1 MLWLLIDL
9 CTLTGDDRCCAKEM
23 LQRWSRPA
31 SREQSLARALLTTAL
46 PALLVQPLLLVLGC
60 VWAFGTAEEIRSGVG
75 LDAAPLLQ
83 VAVALSRTAAVAA
96 PVCICSSA
104 TFAASVSWSGFG
116 CGRPL
121 AFERTLAR
129 ACPWLDLSGTV
140 PMRRRA
146 SASMEV
152 FVGMACTT
160 VLTALITTAALGCGI
175 AAVAAGAPMTAA
187 TVALHAVLVVQCTW
201 LLVECGVY
209 GAVGAA
215 GLGAWCCGPPPRL
228 CCARWWEARAQRGS
242 GDDRVGNATP
252 PPPLLAPSAA
262 VLQPMPFVEN
272 SAESAEPPAAVLAE
286 AILAARRGASSGAHD
301 AFGVDCVD
309 LAALGV
315 VERQRGAALAA
326 AALAITAAEMLA
338 SVGPWESVDA
348 ADAWAPQ
355 RTLCVGTARL
365 SMSRA
370 PGRAPS
376 GASRGGGWGC
386 REPPPPS
393 AAEAEAQAA
402 RMYAEVDLLAA
413 EGVDVVALLIPGR
426 ELAMRGLGRLPAAL
440 RARRIECL
448 SGPGV
453 AWRDKWVPSND
464 LSTLVPLVELARALA
479 KRLRQGQRVHV
490 HCHGGRGRTGV
501 VVVATLVALGVPLG
515 EALLSCRRARARM
528 LRNPIQLLYLWW
540 YANWVG
546 AQALDGRGD
555 VVLWDTRGAAP

>member
-1 MLWLLIDL
+1 MLWLLIDFAS
-9 CTLTGDDRCCAKEM
+9 LTGDDRCCAKEM
-23 LQRWSRPA
+23 LQRWGRPA
-31 SREQSLARALLTTAL
+31 SRAQSLARALLTTAL

-60 VWAFGTAEEIRSGVG
+60 VFAFGAAEESASVVS

-83 VAVALSRTAAVAA
+83 VAVALSRTAVVAA
-96 PVCICSSA
+96 PVCIFASA
-104 TFAASVSWSGFG
+104 IFAASVSSSGFG

-121 AFERTLAR
+121 AFQRTLAR
-129 ACPWLDLSGTV
+129 TCPWLDLSGTA
-140 PMRRRA
+140 PLRRRV
-146 SASMEV
+146 SASVEV
-152 FVGMACTT
+152 FVGMVCTT
-160 VLTALITTAALGCGI
+160 ALTALVATAALGCGV
-175 AAVAAGAPMTAA
+175 AALAAGAPMTAA
-187 TVALHAVLVVQCTW
+187 TVALHSVLAVQCTW

-209 GAVGAA
+209 GAVGVA
-215 GLGAWCCGPPPRL
+215 GLGAWCCGPPPRM
-228 CCARWWEARAQRGS
+228 CCARWWAARAQRGG
-242 GDDRVGNATP
+242 GDRIGDAA
-252 PPPLLAPSAA
+252 PPLRAPSAA
-262 VLQPMPFVEN
+262 ALQPRPFVEPFPKSVEP
-272 SAESAEPPAAVLAE
+272 SAAALAD
-286 AILAARRGASSGAHD
+286 AILAARQRASGGHPGAFTAD
-301 AFGVDCVD
+301 FID

-315 VERQRGAALAA
+315 LERQPGAALAA

-338 SVGPWESVDA
+338 SVGPWGSVDE

-355 RTLCVGTARL
+355 RTVCVGTARL

-376 GASRGGGWGC
+376 DTSRGGGWGC

-402 RMYAEVDLLAA
+402 RVYAEVDLLAA
-413 EGVDVVALLIPGR
+413 EGVDVVAVLIPGR
-426 ELAMRGLGRLPAAL
+426 ELAMRGLARLPAAL
-440 RARRIECL
+440 RARRIECI

-515 EALLSCRRARARM
+515 EALLGCRRARAGM

-540 YANWVG
+540 YANWVA

-555 VVLWDTRGAAP
+555 IVLWDTRGAAA